1 VPVLF
6 VLSQLSPLHWNK
18 INPNESKHID
28 CGRVWFTASA
38 QHYAAEDVPTLE
50 GVALRIGAVTTA
62 CVLGFP
68 LVGVGLIGGVSAV
81 TSCCGTKMDG
91 LYADGRTIVV
101 RGRVNAD
108 GVYELYF
115 HALEL

>member
-1 VPVLF
+1 
-6 VLSQLSPLHWNK
+6 
-18 INPNESKHID
+18 
-28 CGRVWFTASA
+28 
-38 QHYAAEDVPTLE
+38 
-50 GVALRIGAVTTA
+50 
-62 CVLGFP
+62 
-68 LVGVGLIGGVSAV
+68 
-81 TSCCGTKMDG
+81 